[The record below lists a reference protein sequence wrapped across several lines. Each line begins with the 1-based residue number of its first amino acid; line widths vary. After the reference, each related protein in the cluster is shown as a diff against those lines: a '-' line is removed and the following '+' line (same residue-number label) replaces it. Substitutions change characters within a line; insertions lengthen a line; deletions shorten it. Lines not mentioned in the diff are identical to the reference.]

1 MALYSHVVSDEPVVA
16 GGMVRHLYS
25 LGRSTETF
33 VQKWRNANPVCPVQ
47 NRERPL
53 CARRE
58 TGRNRPGADIDTKKM
73 NPVAARL
80 LRIGMAMGACAV
92 LAACGPKGLGP
103 WQEEVRLSDGRKIV
117 VERYEESVV
126 RKPIADVGAA
136 FLTRTTLRFVAPP
149 ELATLPVL
157 STQYRPLIL
166 DFDPAIGTWFVIA
179 FDERVCQDRI
189 RKRDRGEMDA
199 TGLINLRPNFE
210 YRLIGGQWLEVPLG
224 PERIGLPVNLLIQR
238 MTVESWKTMR
248 RPVPLEE
255 KQRLDSH
262 PRVPTEYRKIEPTIG
277 CG

>member
-1 MALYSHVVSDEPVVA
+1 
-16 GGMVRHLYS
+16 
-25 LGRSTETF
+25 
-33 VQKWRNANPVCPVQ
+33 
-47 NRERPL
+47 
-53 CARRE
+53 
-58 TGRNRPGADIDTKKM
+58 M
-73 NPVAARL
+73 NPIAARL